1 MESRAKFLGHPIHQ
15 MMVVFP
21 LGLLTTSV
29 VFDIIYLIT
38 EQGRWA
44 DIAYWIIAAGLVGG
58 VLAAIFGLVDWL
70 AIPANTRAKAIGL
83 YHAIGNAIVLVL
95 FAISW
100 WLRSPKSNRPE
111 LLAIILSFMGVALAG
126 VTAWLGGELVV
137 RLGVGVDQE
146 ANLNAPS
153 SLSKVRH

>member
-44 DIAYWIIAAGLVGG
+44 DIAYWIIAAGIIGG
-58 VLAAIFGLVDWL
+58 GLAAIFGLVDWL
-70 AIPANTRAKAIGL
+70 AIPENTRAKTIGL
-83 YHAIGNAIVLVL
+83 YHGIGNAILLIL

-100 WLRSPKSNRPE
+100 WLRNPQPNRPE
-111 LLAIILSFMGVALAG
+111 LLAIILSF
-126 VTAWLGGELVV
+126 
-137 RLGVGVDQE
+137 LGVMSG
-146 ANLNAPS
+146 
-153 SLSKVRH
+153 